1 MAARR
6 TGRSRRTRDGGRRA
20 LARRG
25 SADARSGGVNV
36 GVVGC
41 GVIAGR
47 YVTGSAAFDSF
58 GVIACSDTDAERS
71 QTLGAEHGLL
81 VEAVDELIADPPIE
95 GVLNLTPPQAHT
107 ALVGAALSP
116 GQHLSTDKPLPT
128 SVAGSRGLPHPP
140 AP

>member
-6 TGRSRRTRDGGRRA
+6 AGRSRRTRNGRCRA

-25 SADARSGGVNV
+25 TADARSGGVNV

-58 GVIACSDTDAERS
+58 DVIACRDTHPEPP
-71 QTLGAEHGLL
+71 QTPGAEHGLL
-81 VEAVDELIADPPIE
+81 VEAGAEVIADPPIA
-95 GVLNLTPPQAHT
+95 GLLNPTPP
-107 ALVGAALSP
+107 
-116 GQHLSTDKPLPT
+116 
-128 SVAGSRGLPHPP
+128 
-140 AP
+140 

>member
-6 TGRSRRTRDGGRRA
+6 TGRSRRTRNGGRRA

-58 GVIACSDTDAERS
+58 DVIACSDTDAERS
-71 QTLGAEHGLL
+71 QTLGPEHGLP
-81 VEAVDELIADPPIE
+81 VEAGAGVIADPPTE
-95 GVLNLTPPQAHT
+95 AVRNPP
-107 ALVGAALSP
+107 P
-116 GQHLSTDKPLPT
+116 
-128 SVAGSRGLPHPP
+128 PP
-140 AP
+140 AAPPDGGA